1 MNIDWLQ
8 WYGAMHC
15 MNILKIAEAEIIAH
29 RKTIEGL
36 LWVDDVVGWRC
47 DALLFDNAGNLD
59 SELL

>member
-1 MNIDWLQ
+1 
-8 WYGAMHC
+8 